1 MRFILICLLA
11 VLPVFAGEIRAE
23 DSYELTFVASAED
36 LAAALA
42 KGDALRGF
50 AVRSEFYDGSG
61 EKSRKE
67 IDKLVL
73 SIQNNL
79 RPIFIYGPGAR
90 LEILEAW
97 YPKVKGFFKCKPTAA
112 GVFSTIPINEKLVEE
127 VVESAGGWTGAN
139 FLICDPYEGAT
150 SEKDFRDRIDGF
162 WRGEK
167 AR

>member
-97 YPKVKGFFKCKPTAA
+97 YPKVKGFFKCKATSA
-112 GVFSTIPINEKLVEE
+112 GAFSTLPIGDALEK
-127 VVESAGGWTGAN
+127 
-139 FLICDPYEGAT
+139 AT
-150 SEKDFRDRIDGF
+150 SEGRLPGKTFLLC
-162 WRGEK
+162 E
-167 AR
+167 